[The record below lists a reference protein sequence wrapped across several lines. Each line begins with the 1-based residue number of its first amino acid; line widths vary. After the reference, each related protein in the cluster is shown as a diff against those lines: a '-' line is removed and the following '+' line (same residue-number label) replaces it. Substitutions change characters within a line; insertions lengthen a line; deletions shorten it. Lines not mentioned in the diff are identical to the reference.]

1 MHIIFLYCWHTV
13 VITASPSP
21 VPHLPPSLLNHI
33 CLLLYLLPPV
43 QAPRNNSW
51 QNKCCN
57 HSASAHI
64 SVTQLFFIFPS
75 SFSAGDK
82 CLSHLLSGC
91 TTAAWDFGYL
101 WLFFSYCCTYFTLLW
116 IRVSAKCINC
126 ICIRQQFSKSGLFYC
141 FFLADWSF
149 TSINSGGRKMLY
161 RPNSSTKN
169 FNFGTIIW
177 FECMVPL
184 PVT

>member
-21 VPHLPPSLLNHI
+21 ILPPSLLNHI

-57 HSASAHI
+57 HSASARI
-64 SVTQLFFIFPS
+64 SFTQLFFISPS

-101 WLFFSYCCTYFTLLW
+101 GLFFSYCRTFFTLLW
-116 IRVSAKCINC
+116 IRVSPKCVNC
-126 ICIRQQFSKSGLFYC
+126 ICIRQQFCKSGPQAC
-141 FFLADWSF
+141 FIAFSSQIGVLLLERVVEEKRF
-149 TSINSGGRKMLY
+149 VGRIQV
-161 RPNSSTKN
+161 RNISAEEP
-169 FNFGTIIW
+169 
-177 FECMVPL
+177 
-184 PVT
+184 